1 MAKKYIYGLYDD
13 EAQLID
19 AVTTIRSQGLH
30 IHDVLTPFPVHGL
43 DHAMGLK
50 ESKLHITGFLIGMT
64 GLTIAFTF
72 MSWVFT
78 RNWPIN
84 FGGKP
89 YLSFPAFIPIM
100 FEFTV
105 LTASIGMTVVFL
117 LRCGLYPGK
126 FRPILDP
133 RTTDD
138 KFALV
143 FNPDRKTSAETANR
157 MAQVLRETGASEV
170 FEKELSRK
178 Y

>member
-13 EAQLID
+13 DQKLIEAVKH
-19 AVTTIRSQGLH
+19 ARSQGLH

-43 DHAMGLK
+43 DAAMGLK
-50 ESKLHITGFLIGMT
+50 ESRLHVVGFLIGMT

-78 RNWPIN
+78 SNWPLN

-89 YLSFPAFIPIM
+89 NFSFPAFIPVL

-105 LTASIGMTVVFL
+105 LTASIGMTVIFL
-117 LRCGLYPGK
+117 LRCGMYPGK
-126 FRPILDP
+126 FREVLDP

-138 KFALV
+138 MFALV
-143 FNPDRKTSAETANR
+143 FNPDRKTSAETASR
-157 MAQVLRETGASEV
+157 MAQVLKETGASEV
-170 FEKELSRK
+170 MEKELSRK